1 MTYPTSTSILDVSQE
16 IERLRKRKK
25 ISQEKMAESVGVSTQ
40 TYRRWKESAFQNTK
54 VSDFILLLKCLERT
68 DQ

>member
-1 MTYPTSTSILDVSQE
+1 MTTNYPTSASLLDVSQE

-40 TYRRWKESAFQNTK
+40 TYRRWKESSFQNTK
-54 VSDFILLLKCLERT
+54 IADFILLLKCLEE
-68 DQ
+68 